1 MEQLCRKIPSY
12 RFHPFKGKETIP
24 FTLKIHNSKWPK
36 RRKENEEDKARVK
49 IFRSQTNVVK
59 FSPPRVQISPR
70 GTRDKSTRLYHTART
85 YFFTKRIHE
94 AGDKIKIERKID
106 PCLFFHLLFSF
117 PSAGVEKKFFF
128 FLLPSPLSQFR
139 AARRLHDP
147 RGIDKPKQRGIVS
160 RYPRRD
166 PLLLSVLH
174 RWSGQ
179 RAPPSVSF
187 QTRMEF
193 DNPSRRTTMN
203 KKWTMISRARGR
215 ELLARDAEIRRVGGE
230 KLSRNL
236 VKFGKSWKF
245 IFWPKLLF

>member
-36 RRKENEEDKARVK
+36 RRKENEKDKARFK
-49 IFRSQTNVVK
+49 IFRSQTNVAK

-117 PSAGVEKKFFF
+117 PSAGVEKKIFFF
-128 FLLPSPLSQFR
+128 SSPPLFR
-139 AARRLHDP
+139 NFGRLADYT
-147 RGIDKPKQRGIVS
+147 ILEVS
-160 RYPRRD
+160 I
-166 PLLLSVLH
+166 
-174 RWSGQ
+174 
-179 RAPPSVSF
+179 
-187 QTRMEF
+187 
-193 DNPSRRTTMN
+193 N
-203 KKWTMISRARGR
+203 
-215 ELLARDAEIRRVGGE
+215 
-230 KLSRNL
+230 RNN
-236 VKFGKSWKF
+236 GA
-245 IFWPKLLF
+245 